1 MTVAEQEITDYVA
14 RVRAALADLPP
25 TQRDELIEDL
35 ADHLSEVAAE
45 AEGTLVERLG
55 EPETYAAELRAAAGA
70 APGGSG
76 RNLDQRVAA
85 AMARLRGRLSAI
97 DTRLGPP
104 LGYAHASDFLRLLRP
119 AWWVLRGYLAAMLLS
134 TISTGGDA
142 YGLLPRFG
150 GELLAGMVMLVGLV
164 LASIWLGRRSAQLT
178 RWPRSALQVGS
189 AVLVIFAL
197 GALVNLEDRI
207 DRGYY
212 YDQTSVDSQYSQV
225 RDVFVYDSEGRL
237 VENARLFDQDGNP
250 IRLGYPDCDGPVNEY
265 GAPLLRPYP
274 YCLGRAPFGPRAP
287 AGPNPILTPVA
298 PNSSPAEPT
307 GTPPAGPTGT
317 PPAGPTGT
325 PPAGPTSTP
334 TPSGTASDAP
344 SAGPPATPAGTPSPT
359 PTS

>member
-14 RVRAALADLPP
+14 RVRAALADLPS

-35 ADHLSEVAAE
+35 ADHLTEVAAE

-70 APGGSG
+70 APGSG
-76 RNLDQRVAA
+76 RNLDQRVAT
-85 AMARLRGRLSAI
+85 AMVRLRGRLSAV

-104 LGYAHASDFLRLLRP
+104 LGYANASDFLRLLRP
-119 AWWVLRGYLAAMLLS
+119 AWWVLRGYLAAMLL
-134 TISTGGDA
+134 TAISTGGDS

-150 GELLAGMVMLVGLV
+150 GEMLAGMVMLVGLV

-178 RWPRSALQVGS
+178 RWPRSVLQVGS
-189 AVLVIFAL
+189 AVLVVFAL
-197 GALVNLEDRI
+197 SALVNLEGRL

-212 YDQTSVDSQYSQV
+212 YDQTAVDSQYSQV

-250 IRLGYPDCDGPVNEY
+250 IRLGYPDCEGRVDEY
-265 GAPLLRPYP
+265 GNPLLRPYP
-274 YCLGRAPFGPRAP
+274 YCVGRAPFGPRGP
-287 AGPNPILTPVA
+287 AGYDPTGTPAA
-298 PNSSPAEPT
+298 PSTPPAEPT
-307 GTPPAGPTGT
+307 STAT
-317 PPAGPTGT
+317 
-325 PPAGPTSTP
+325 AGPTSTP
-334 TPSGTASDAP
+334 TSSGTTTGEP
-344 SAGPPATPAGTPSPT
+344 SAKPTVTPNPT

>member
-14 RVRAALADLPP
+14 RVRAALADLPS

-70 APGGSG
+70 TPGGG
-76 RNLDQRVAA
+76 RNLDQRVAT
-85 AMARLRGRLSAI
+85 AMVRLRSRLSAV

-119 AWWVLRGYLAAMLLS
+119 AWWVLRGYLAAMLL
-134 TISTGGDA
+134 TAISTGGDS

-150 GELLAGMVMLVGLV
+150 GESLAGMVMLVGLV

-189 AVLVIFAL
+189 AVLVVFAL
-197 GALVNLEDRI
+197 SALVNLEGRL

-250 IRLGYPDCDGPVNEY
+250 IRLGYPDCEGRVDEY
-265 GAPLLRPYP
+265 GNPLLRPYP
-274 YCLGRAPFGPRAP
+274 YCVGRAPFGPRGP
-287 AGPNPILTPVA
+287 AGSSPTVA
-298 PNSSPAEPT
+298 PPAPSTLPAEPNS
-307 GTPPAGPTGT
+307 TPT
-317 PPAGPTGT
+317 
-325 PPAGPTSTP
+325 AGPTSTP
-334 TPSGTASDAP
+334 TPSGTTTGDP
-344 SAGPPATPAGTPSPT
+344 SAEPTATPSPT